1 MPPEANVEPLE
12 RIITLYRGSASLYKM
27 FNIHLK
33 VPRHTNNWSKR
44 KNRQNND
51 PLMVQILQ
59 LSDKEM
65 DIIAMNTFKKIGDE
79 PENFSQQPGF
89 KKKKKK
95 RSKRKL

>member
-1 MPPEANVEPLE
+1 
-12 RIITLYRGSASLYKM
+12 
-27 FNIHLK
+27 
-33 VPRHTNNWSKR
+33 
-44 KNRQNND
+44 
-51 PLMVQILQ
+51 MVQILQ

-95 RSKRKL
+95 EAKGNSRSEKHNN